1 KRRSAKLPHV
11 PDHAFVV
18 DLTRDLIQLDT
29 TNPPGQEHI
38 AVDLI
43 ERILDEAGISSARD
57 ENARGRPNLVARLKG
72 QGNAP
77 PFLMQG
83 HVDVVTTVNQE
94 WTHKP
99 FGGEIV
105 GGYLWGRGALDMK
118 GGVAMMVSA
127 VLQAHANGG
136 APGDLVLVVLAD
148 EEAGGNQGAKWL
160 VDTHPE
166 LFAGIKHGIG
176 ESGGV
181 VQHLGGKR
189 FYPIMVSEKR
199 GCQVLATLRGP
210 GGHGSI
216 PTRGGAMAKLGALL
230 TRLDTAHLPVHI
242 PPPVKLLLEGMRD
255 ALDEPWKGRMA
266 ALLDP
271 VKADAML
278 AEIGPLGRNLDAAL
292 HNTVNATIVSGG
304 LKVNVIPSEVQV
316 QLDGRLLPG
325 YGPDD
330 MLRELRGVVGPEPEL
345 EVQLVGPAQPEIDLS
360 QFELFAS
367 VLKEADSGCVP
378 VPSLVT
384 GGTDAR
390 HFARLGI
397 RTYGF
402 LPLNIPAD
410 FNSSPTI
417 HAADERVPVSAL
429 EVGAECVYEAAM
441 RYRG

>member
-1 KRRSAKLPHV
+1 V
-11 PDHAFVV
+11 PESSFVV
-18 DLTRDLIQLDT
+18 ELTRDLIQLDT
-29 TNPPGQEHI
+29 TNPPGREDI
-38 AVDLI
+38 AVEVI
-43 ERILDEAGISSARD
+43 ERVLDEAGIGSARY
-57 ENARGRPNLVARLKG
+57 ENARGRSNLVARLKG
-72 QGNAP
+72 RGEAP
-77 PFLMQG
+77 PFLLQG
-83 HVDVVTTVNQE
+83 HVDVVTTVNQD
-94 WTHKP
+94 WTRKP

-105 GGYLWGRGALDMK
+105 DGYLWGRGALDMK

-127 VLQAHANGG
+127 LLQAQAKGG
-136 APGDLVLVVLAD
+136 PPGDLVLAVLAD
-148 EEAGGNQGAKWL
+148 EEAGGNQGAKFL
-160 VDTHPE
+160 VERHPE
-166 LFAGIKHGIG
+166 LFGGIQHGIG

-181 VQHLGGKR
+181 VQHLGGRR

-199 GCQVLATLRGP
+199 GCQMLATLRGP

-216 PTRGGAMAKLGALL
+216 PAHGGAMSKLGAML
-230 TRLDTAHLPVHI
+230 TLLDTARLPVHI
-242 PPPVKLLLEGMRD
+242 TPPVRLLIEGMRD
-255 ALDEPWKGRMA
+255 ALDEPWKGRLA

-271 VKADAML
+271 VLADAML
-278 AEIGPLGRNLDAAL
+278 SELGPLGRNLDAAL

-325 YGPDD
+325 FGPDD
-330 MLRELRGVVGPEPEL
+330 MLRELRTVVGPEPEL

-360 QFELFAS
+360 QLDLLS
-367 VLKEADSGCVP
+367 TILREADPGSVP
-378 VPSLVT
+378 LPFLVT

-402 LPLNIPAD
+402 LPLNNPAD
-410 FNSSPTI
+410 FNGSATI

-429 EVGAECVYEAAM
+429 EFGARCVFEAVM

>member
-1 KRRSAKLPHV
+1 V
-11 PDHAFVV
+11 PESSFVV
-18 DLTRDLIQLDT
+18 DLARDLIQLDT

-43 ERILDEAGISSARD
+43 ERVLDEAGIESTRY

-72 QGNAP
+72 RGEAP
-77 PFLMQG
+77 PFLLQG

-94 WTHKP
+94 WKHKP

-105 GGYLWGRGALDMK
+105 DGYLWGRGALDMK

-127 VLQAHANGG
+127 LLQAHARGG
-136 APGDLVLVVLAD
+136 APGDLVLAALAD

-160 VDTHPE
+160 VDKHPQ
-166 LFAGIKHGIG
+166 LFSGIKHAIG

-181 VQHLGGKR
+181 VQHLGGRR

-199 GCQVLATLRGP
+199 GCQIAATLRGP

-216 PTRGGAMAKLGALL
+216 PAHSGAMAKLGSLL
-230 TRLDTAHLPVHI
+230 TKLDSARLPVHI
-242 PPPVKLLLEGMRD
+242 TPPVKLLLEGMRD
-255 ALDEPWKGRMA
+255 ALDEPWRGRIG

-271 VKADAML
+271 ARADAAL
-278 AEIGPLGRNLDAAL
+278 TELGPMGRNLDAAL

-304 LKVNVIPSEVQV
+304 LKINVIPSEVQV

-325 YGPDD
+325 FGPED
-330 MLRELRGVVGPEPEL
+330 MVRELRQVVGPDPEL
-345 EVQLVGPAQPEIDLS
+345 EVQLVGPAQPDIDLS
-360 QFELFAS
+360 QLELFAS
-367 VLKEADSGCVP
+367 VLREADPGCVP
-378 VPSLVT
+378 LPYLVT

-390 HFARLGI
+390 HFAKLGI

-402 LPLNIPAD
+402 LPLNNPAD
-410 FNSSPTI
+410 FNGATTI
-417 HAADERVPVSAL
+417 HAADERVPITAL
-429 EVGAECVYEAAM
+429 EFGAQCVFEAVM

>member
-1 KRRSAKLPHV
+1 V
-11 PDHAFVV
+11 PDQAFVV
-18 DLTRDLIQLDT
+18 GLTRDLIRLDT
-29 TNPPGQEHI
+29 TNPPGQELI
-38 AVDLI
+38 AIDLI
-43 ERILDEAGISSARD
+43 ERVLDEAGVSSARY

-72 QGNAP
+72 RGEAP
-77 PFLMQG
+77 PFLLQG
-83 HVDVVTTVNQE
+83 HVDVVTTVNQS
-94 WTHKP
+94 WRHKP

-105 GGYLWGRGALDMK
+105 DGYLWGRGALDMK

-127 VLQAHANGG
+127 VLQAHGRGG
-136 APGDLVLVVLAD
+136 APGDLVLAILAD

-160 VDTHPE
+160 VDNHPE
-166 LFAGIKHGIG
+166 LFTGIKHGIG

-181 VQHLGGKR
+181 AQHIGGQR
-189 FYPIMVSEKR
+189 FYPIMVAEKR
-199 GCQVLATLRGP
+199 GCQVLVTLRGP

-216 PTRGGAMAKLGALL
+216 PARGGAMAKLGALL
-230 TRLDTAHLPVHI
+230 TTLDSARLPVHI
-242 PPPVKLLLEGMRD
+242 TPPVKLLLEGMRD

-271 VKADAML
+271 ARADATL
-278 AEIGPLGRNLDAAL
+278 SEIGPMGANLDAAL
-292 HNTVNATIVSGG
+292 HNTVNATMVSGG
-304 LKVNVIPSEVQV
+304 LKINVIPSEVQV

-325 YGPDD
+325 FGPED
-330 MLRELRGVVGPEPEL
+330 MLRELRAVIGPEPEL

-360 QFELFAS
+360 QLELFAA
-367 VLKEADSGCVP
+367 VLREADPGCVP
-378 VPSLVT
+378 LPYLVT

-402 LPLNIPAD
+402 LPLNNPAD
-410 FNSSPTI
+410 FNGATTI

-429 EVGAECVYEAAM
+429 EFGARCVFEAVM

>member
-1 KRRSAKLPHV
+1 V
-11 PDHAFVV
+11 PDSSFVV
-18 DLTRDLIQLDT
+18 ELTRDLIQLDT
-29 TNPPGQEHI
+29 TNPPGQEHVAI
-38 AVDLI
+38 DLI
-43 ERILDEAGISSARD
+43 ERVLDEAGISSSRY

-72 QGNAP
+72 RGEAP
-77 PFLMQG
+77 PFLLQG

-94 WTHKP
+94 WKHKP
-99 FGGEIV
+99 FAGEIV
-105 GGYLWGRGALDMK
+105 DGCLWGRGALDMK
-118 GGVAMMVSA
+118 GGVAMMVSG
-127 VLQAHANGG
+127 LLEAHARGG
-136 APGDLVLVVLAD
+136 APGDLVLAALAD
-148 EEAGGNQGAKWL
+148 EEAGGIQGAKWL
-160 VDTHPE
+160 VEKHPE
-166 LFAGIKHGIG
+166 LFTGIKHAIG

-181 VQHLGGKR
+181 VQHIGGKR

-216 PTRGGAMAKLGALL
+216 PARDGAMVKLGVLL
-230 TRLDTAHLPVHI
+230 TKLDTARLPVHLT
-242 PPPVKLLLEGMRD
+242 PPVKLLLEGMRD

-271 VKADAML
+271 VLADAALNELGAM
-278 AEIGPLGRNLDAAL
+278 GRNLDAAL

-304 LKVNVIPSEVQV
+304 LKINVIPSEVQV

-325 YGPDD
+325 FGPED
-330 MLRELRGVVGPEPEL
+330 MLRELREVLGPDPEL

-360 QFELFAS
+360 QLDLFAS
-367 VLKEADSGCVP
+367 VLREADPGCIP
-378 VPSLVT
+378 LPYLVT

-402 LPLNIPAD
+402 LPLNNPPD
-410 FNSSPTI
+410 FNGAATI
-417 HAADERVPVSAL
+417 HAADERVPISAL
-429 EVGAECVYEAAM
+429 EFGARCVAEAVM

>member
-1 KRRSAKLPHV
+1 M
-11 PDHAFVV
+11 PDSSFVV
-18 DLTRDLIQLDT
+18 ELTRDLIRLDT

-38 AVDLI
+38 AIDLI
-43 ERILDEAGISSARD
+43 ERLLDEAGIDSARY

-72 QGNAP
+72 RGEAP
-77 PFLMQG
+77 PFLLQG

-94 WTHKP
+94 WQHRP
-99 FGGEIV
+99 FAGEIV
-105 GGYLWGRGALDMK
+105 DGYLWGRGALDMK

-127 VLQAHANGG
+127 LLDAHARGG
-136 APGDLVLVVLAD
+136 APGDLVLTALAD

-160 VDTHPE
+160 VDKHPE
-166 LFAGIKHGIG
+166 LFSGIKHAIG

-181 VQHLGGKR
+181 VQHIGGRR

-216 PTRGGAMAKLGALL
+216 PARGGAMARVGALL
-230 TRLDTAHLPVHI
+230 TKLDTVRLPVHI
-242 PPPVKLLLEGMRD
+242 TPPVKLLIEGMRD

-271 VKADAML
+271 ALADSAL
-278 AEIGPLGRNLDAAL
+278 NDLGPLGRNLDAAL
-292 HNTVNATIVSGG
+292 HNTVNATIISGG
-304 LKVNVIPSEVQV
+304 LKINVIPSEVRV

-325 YGPDD
+325 FSPED
-330 MLRELRGVVGPEPEL
+330 MLRELRDVLGPDPEL
-345 EVQLVGPAQPEIDLS
+345 EVQLVGPAQHEIDLS
-360 QFELFAS
+360 QLDLFAS
-367 VLKEADSGCVP
+367 VLREADPGCIP
-378 VPSLVT
+378 LPYLVT

-402 LPLNIPAD
+402 LPLNNPAD
-410 FNSSPTI
+410 FNGATTI
-417 HAADERVPVSAL
+417 HAADERVPISAL
-429 EVGAECVYEAAM
+429 EFGARCVFEAVM

>member
-1 KRRSAKLPHV
+1 V
-11 PDHAFVV
+11 PESSFVV
-18 DLTRDLIQLDT
+18 DLARDLIQLDT

-43 ERILDEAGISSARD
+43 ERVLDEAGIESTRY

-72 QGNAP
+72 RGEAP
-77 PFLMQG
+77 PFLLQG

-94 WTHKP
+94 WKHKP

-105 GGYLWGRGALDMK
+105 DGYLWGRGALDMK

-127 VLQAHANGG
+127 LLQAHARGG
-136 APGDLVLVVLAD
+136 APGDLVLAALAD

-160 VDTHPE
+160 VDKHPQ
-166 LFAGIKHGIG
+166 LFSGIKHAIG

-181 VQHLGGKR
+181 VQHLGGRR

-199 GCQVLATLRGP
+199 GCQIAATLRGP

-216 PTRGGAMAKLGALL
+216 PARSGAMAKLGSLL
-230 TRLDTAHLPVHI
+230 TKLDSARLPVHI
-242 PPPVKLLLEGMRD
+242 TPPVKLLLEGMRE
-255 ALDEPWKGRMA
+255 ALDEPWRGRIG

-271 VKADAML
+271 ARADAAL
-278 AEIGPLGRNLDAAL
+278 TELGPMGRNLDAAL

-304 LKVNVIPSEVQV
+304 LKINVIPSEVQV

-325 YGPDD
+325 FGPED
-330 MLRELRGVVGPEPEL
+330 MVRELRQVVGPDPEL
-345 EVQLVGPAQPEIDLS
+345 EVQLVGPAQPDIDLS
-360 QFELFAS
+360 QLELFAS
-367 VLKEADSGCVP
+367 VLREADPGCVP
-378 VPSLVT
+378 LPYLVT

-390 HFARLGI
+390 HFAKLGI

-402 LPLNIPAD
+402 LPLNNPAD
-410 FNSSPTI
+410 FNGATTI
-417 HAADERVPVSAL
+417 HAADERVPITAL
-429 EVGAECVYEAAM
+429 EFGAQCVFEAVM

>member
-1 KRRSAKLPHV
+1 MPTLP
-11 PDHAFVV
+11 FVV
-18 DLTRDLIQLDT
+18 ELTRDLIQLDT
-29 TNPPGQEHI
+29 TNPPGEEHI
-38 AVDLI
+38 AVELI
-43 ERILDEAGISSARD
+43 ERLLKGASIESTRY
-57 ENARGRPNLVARLKG
+57 ENTAGRPNLVARLKG
-72 QGNAP
+72 RGDAP
-77 PFLMQG
+77 PLLLQG
-83 HVDVVTTVNQE
+83 HVDVVTTVNQAWE
-94 WTHKP
+94 HKP

-105 GGYLWGRGALDMK
+105 DGYLWGRGALDMK

-127 VLQAHANGG
+127 LLQAHARGG
-136 APGDLVLVVLAD
+136 APGDLVLAVLAD
-148 EEAGGNQGAKWL
+148 EEAGGNQGAKFL
-160 VDTHPE
+160 VDKHPE
-166 LFAGIKHGIG
+166 LFAGVRHGIG

-181 VQHLGGKR
+181 VQHLGGRR

-199 GCQVLATLRGP
+199 GCQVLATLRGA

-216 PTRGGAMAKLGALL
+216 PAHGGAMAKLGAML
-230 TRLDTAHLPVHI
+230 TTLDSARLPVHI
-242 PPPVKLLLEGMRD
+242 TPPVRLLLEGMRD

-271 VKADAML
+271 VLADAML
-278 AEIGPLGRNLDAAL
+278 SEIGPLGRNLDSAL

-325 YGPDD
+325 FGPED
-330 MLRELRGVVGPEPEL
+330 MLRELRAVVGPDPEL

-360 QFELFAS
+360 QLELFAS
-367 VLKEADSGCVP
+367 VLREADPGCVP
-378 VPSLVT
+378 LPYLVT

-402 LPLNIPAD
+402 LPLNNPPD
-410 FNSSPTI
+410 FNGSTTI

-429 EVGAECVYEAAM
+429 EFGAQCVFEAVM

>member
-1 KRRSAKLPHV
+1 MPAHPL
-11 PDHAFVV
+11 VV
-18 DLTRDLIQLDT
+18 DLARELIKLDT

-38 AVDLI
+38 AVEVV
-43 ERILDEAGISSARD
+43 ERLLDVAHVESARY
-57 ENARGRPNLVARLKG
+57 ENVAGRPNLVARLKG
-72 QGNAP
+72 RGEAP

-94 WTHKP
+94 WRHAP

-105 GGYLWGRGALDMK
+105 DGYLWGRGALDMK

-127 VLQAHANGG
+127 FLQAHARGG

-148 EEAGGNQGAKWL
+148 EEAGGNHGARWL
-160 VDTHPE
+160 VDSHPE
-166 LFAGIKHGIG
+166 LFSGIKHGIG

-181 VQHLGGKR
+181 VQHLGGRR

-199 GCQVLATLRGP
+199 GCQILVTLRGP

-216 PTRGGAMAKLGALL
+216 PAHGGAMARLGALL
-230 TRLDTAHLPVHI
+230 ATLDRARLPVHI
-242 PPPVKLLLEGMRD
+242 TRPVKLLLEGMRD

-271 VKADAML
+271 VRADATL
-278 AEIGPLGRNLDAAL
+278 SELGPLGRNLDAAL

-316 QLDGRLLPG
+316 HLDGRLLPG
-325 YGPDD
+325 YGPND
-330 MLRELRGVVGPEPEL
+330 MLHELRAVVGPDPEL
-345 EVQLVGPAQPEIDLS
+345 EVQLVGPEQPEIDLS
-360 QFELFAS
+360 QLELFAS
-367 VLKEADSGCVP
+367 VLREADPGCVP
-378 VPSLVT
+378 LPYLVT

-402 LPLNIPAD
+402 LPLNNPAD
-410 FNSSPTI
+410 FNGSTTI

-429 EVGAECVYEAAM
+429 EFGARCVFEAVM

>member
-1 KRRSAKLPHV
+1 V
-11 PDHAFVV
+11 PETSFVIE
-18 DLTRDLIQLDT
+18 LTRDLIQLDT

-38 AVDLI
+38 AIDLI
-43 ERILDEAGISSARD
+43 ERILDEAGIDSARY

-72 QGNAP
+72 RGEAP
-77 PFLMQG
+77 PFLLQG
-83 HVDVVTTVNQE
+83 HVDVVTTLNQE
-94 WTHKP
+94 WRHRP
-99 FGGEIV
+99 FAGEIV
-105 GGYLWGRGALDMK
+105 DGYLWGRGALDMK

-127 VLQAHANGG
+127 LLDAHARGG
-136 APGDLVLVVLAD
+136 APGDLVLTALAD

-160 VDTHPE
+160 VDKHPE
-166 LFAGIKHGIG
+166 LFTGIKHAIG

-181 VQHLGGKR
+181 VQHIGGKR

-216 PTRGGAMAKLGALL
+216 PARGGAMAKVSALL
-230 TRLDTAHLPVHI
+230 AKLDTMRLPVHI
-242 PPPVKLLLEGMRD
+242 TPPVKLLLEGMRD

-271 VKADAML
+271 VLADAAL
-278 AEIGPLGRNLDAAL
+278 NELGPTGRNLDAAL
-292 HNTVNATIVSGG
+292 HNTVNATIISGG
-304 LKVNVIPSEVQV
+304 LKINVIPSEVQV

-325 YGPDD
+325 FGPED
-330 MLRELRGVVGPEPEL
+330 MLRELREVLGPDPEL

-360 QFELFAS
+360 QLELFAS
-367 VLKEADSGCVP
+367 VLREADPGCIP
-378 VPSLVT
+378 LPYLVT

-402 LPLNIPAD
+402 LPLNNPAD
-410 FNSSPTI
+410 FSGATTI

-429 EVGAECVYEAAM
+429 EFGARCVFEAVM

>member
-1 KRRSAKLPHV
+1 MPESS
-11 PDHAFVV
+11 FVV
-18 DLTRDLIQLDT
+18 ELARDLIQLDT

-38 AVDLI
+38 AIDLI
-43 ERILDEAGISSARD
+43 ERVLDEAGISSARY

-72 QGNAP
+72 RGEAP
-77 PFLMQG
+77 PFLLQG

-94 WTHKP
+94 WRHKP
-99 FGGEIV
+99 FAGDLV
-105 GGYLWGRGALDMK
+105 DGYLWGRGALDMK

-127 VLQAHANGG
+127 LLDAHARGG
-136 APGDLVLVVLAD
+136 APGDLVLTALAD

-160 VDTHPE
+160 VEKHPE
-166 LFAGIKHGIG
+166 LFSGIKHAIG

-181 VQHLGGKR
+181 VQHIGGKR

-216 PTRGGAMAKLGALL
+216 PASGGAMARVAALL
-230 TRLDTAHLPVHI
+230 TTLDTARLPVHLT
-242 PPPVKLLLEGMRD
+242 PPVKLLLEGMRD

-271 VKADAML
+271 AL
-278 AEIGPLGRNLDAAL
+278 AGAALNELGPMGRNLDAAL
-292 HNTVNATIVSGG
+292 HNTVNATMISGG
-304 LKVNVIPSEVQV
+304 VKINVIPSEVQV

-325 YGPDD
+325 FGPED
-330 MLRELRGVVGPEPEL
+330 MLRELREVLGPDPEL
-345 EVQLVGPAQPEIDLS
+345 EVQLVGPVQPEIDLS
-360 QFELFAS
+360 QLDLFAS
-367 VLKEADSGCVP
+367 VLREADPGCIP
-378 VPSLVT
+378 LPYLVT

-390 HFARLGI
+390 HFAKLGI

-402 LPLNIPAD
+402 LPLNNPAD
-410 FNSSPTI
+410 FNGATTI
-417 HAADERVPVSAL
+417 YAADERVPIGAL
-429 EVGAECVYEAAM
+429 EFGARCVFEAVM

>member
-1 KRRSAKLPHV
+1 M
-11 PDHAFVV
+11 PDSSFVV
-18 DLTRDLIQLDT
+18 ELTRDLIRLDT

-38 AVDLI
+38 AIDLI
-43 ERILDEAGISSARD
+43 ERVLDEAGISSSRY

-72 QGNAP
+72 RGEAP
-77 PFLMQG
+77 PFLLQG

-94 WTHKP
+94 WQHRP
-99 FGGEIV
+99 FAGEIV
-105 GGYLWGRGALDMK
+105 DGYLWGRGALDMK

-127 VLQAHANGG
+127 LLDAHARGG
-136 APGDLVLVVLAD
+136 APGDLVLTALAD

-160 VDTHPE
+160 VDKHPE
-166 LFAGIKHGIG
+166 LFSGIKHAIG

-181 VQHLGGKR
+181 VQHIGGRR

-216 PTRGGAMAKLGALL
+216 PARGGAMARVGALL
-230 TRLDTAHLPVHI
+230 TKLDTVRLPVHI
-242 PPPVKLLLEGMRD
+242 TPPVKLLIEGMRD

-271 VKADAML
+271 ALADSAL
-278 AEIGPLGRNLDAAL
+278 NDLGPLGRNLDAAL
-292 HNTVNATIVSGG
+292 HNTVNATIISGG
-304 LKVNVIPSEVQV
+304 LKINVIPSEVRV

-325 YGPDD
+325 FGPED
-330 MLRELRGVVGPEPEL
+330 MLRELRDVLGPDPEL
-345 EVQLVGPAQPEIDLS
+345 EVQLVGPAQHEIDLS
-360 QFELFAS
+360 QLDLFAS
-367 VLKEADSGCVP
+367 VLREADPGCIP
-378 VPSLVT
+378 LPYLVT

-402 LPLNIPAD
+402 LPLNNPAD
-410 FNSSPTI
+410 FNGATTI
-417 HAADERVPVSAL
+417 HAADERVPISAL
-429 EVGAECVYEAAM
+429 EFGARCVFEAVM